1 MRNILKSKKRR
12 IADLK
17 RRTERIT
24 RIITA
29 AGAKAL
35 DRDPELGKMLTS
47 PELQEALAWL
57 GTLNLEQAEIFIET
71 MESGVPAEFR
81 HIK

>member
-1 MRNILKSKKRR
+1 VNIFKSKKQR
-12 IADLK
+12 IKDLQ

-35 DRDPELGKMLTS
+35 DRDPELGKMLES

-57 GTLNLEQAEIFIET
+57 GTLNQEQAEIFISM
-71 MESGVPAEFR
+71 MESIVPAEFG